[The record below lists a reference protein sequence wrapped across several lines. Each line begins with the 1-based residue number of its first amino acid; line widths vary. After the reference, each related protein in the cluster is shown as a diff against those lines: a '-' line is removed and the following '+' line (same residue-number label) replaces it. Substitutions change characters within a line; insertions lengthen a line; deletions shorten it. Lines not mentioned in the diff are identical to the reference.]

1 MTKKYRYRIEHL
13 YPPAFAVVGGQ
24 RYLFPG
30 WIPVDDDVTSE
41 DVEHINP
48 YANLKK
54 ETFTVTGSTGHTYTI
69 TRRENALMCNCPAGK
84 FRGTCKHI
92 NQMKAQL
99 NLS

>member
-54 ETFTVTGSTGHTYTI
+54 ETFTVTGSTGNTYTI
-69 TRRENALMCNCPAGK
+69 TGEKTHSCATARLVSLEVHVNILIK
-84 FRGTCKHI
+84 
-92 NQMKAQL
+92 
-99 NLS
+99 